1 MVKVLFDDEEFTRWL
16 KQASHTLNS
25 AQRDA
30 EAGDYA
36 WACFKAQQAAEFGI
50 KALLRGFGL
59 SAVGHSILALLRQAG
74 REGLALPTELERWA
88 RILDRHYI
96 PPRYP
101 NAYPSGSPFEFYDEK
116 TAQEALNTAQAVIE
130 AIREAREHYG

>member
-74 REGLALPTELERWA
+74 REGLAFPQNWKGGLGSWIAITF
-88 RILDRHYI
+88 
-96 PPRYP
+96 PRAIQMP
-101 NAYPSGSPFEFYDEK
+101 IRAV
-116 TAQEALNTAQAVIE
+116 ALSSFMMRRQH
-130 AIREAREHYG
+130 RKL